1 MLLFRSEEHVDRWC
15 RDSNLPRGA
24 ILTMEQGWG
33 LAKEWYSDRLDPD
46 WSPKTEAET
55 QGAFAEL
62 GLEGPFWNLY

>member
-33 LAKEWYSDRLDPD
+33 LAKAWYCDRLARD
-46 WSPKTEAET
+46 WKPKTEAET

-62 GLEGPFWNLY
+62 GLGGPFWNLH